1 MVHELGVV
9 RYRERAV
16 GINAPVEWNAAVGI
30 L

>member
-1 MVHELGVV
+1 MVPKLGVV

-16 GINAPVEWNAAVGI
+16 GINAPVERNVAVGI